1 MELKVYDEDGIFA
14 IVNNDTYRS
23 FVHEDWSLEQ
33 LQSHFVREMNN
44 LHCIVCKVSDE
55 GGDWLLRIMT
65 EPSSQKSYK
74 EFKREIEVTNG
85 RIYFVNY
92 TDLTMAAQFDDET
105 LPLKK
110 QADWYMNLDNGYY
123 EIEVRQM
130 FDPEEYADEQVIE
143 IIPTRKTEASYI
155 ETDSVIGWND

>member
-1 MELKVYDEDGIFA
+1 M
-14 IVNNDTYRS
+14 
-23 FVHEDWSLEQ
+23 
-33 LQSHFVREMNN
+33 
-44 LHCIVCKVSDE
+44 
-55 GGDWLLRIMT
+55 
-65 EPSSQKSYK
+65 
-74 EFKREIEVTNG
+74 TNG

-105 LPLKK
+105 LPLRQ

-143 IIPTRKTEASYI
+143 IIPKMKAEASYI
-155 ETDSVIGWND
+155 ETDNIVGWND